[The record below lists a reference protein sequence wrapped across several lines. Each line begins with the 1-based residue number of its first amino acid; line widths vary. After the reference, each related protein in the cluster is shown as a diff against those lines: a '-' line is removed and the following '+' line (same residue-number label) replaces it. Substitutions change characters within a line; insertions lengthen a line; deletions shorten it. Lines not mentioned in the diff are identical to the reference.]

1 MPPEHWI
8 YTIPL
13 RLRSLFR
20 RREADQELD
29 EELRYHVESKTEEH
43 ITRGMTPQEARRAA
57 MLEIGGV
64 EKRKEEC
71 RDTRRVNWI
80 QDLLQDVRYALRMLR
95 KSPGF
100 TLAIVLTLALGVG
113 ANVTM
118 LDVVRLLLFRVPAH
132 VLQPESVMRV
142 DSVDQTG
149 QPQMELAHYPG
160 YRQLSEHARLL
171 GVAAQSYTFA
181 HDYGRGSSARE
192 IEAQFITH
200 SYFDVLGTQLLV
212 GRPFS
217 AEEESR
223 AGTSAVAIL
232 GYDFWKQEF
241 GGDPKILNREIWI
254 DGKPHAVIGVAP
266 QGFTGLDLGTID
278 AWLPISDKQ
287 TPPGRVAATEDTG
300 MWWLQLIGRPVPG
313 STRSQAQFEA
323 TSAFRHAGG
332 DPANTIRVKPYM
344 ASFKE
349 GISGSKEARVSL
361 WLLGLA
367 LLVFLIACVN
377 VTNLFLVRAIQRRH
391 EMAVRLQ
398 LGAAR
403 GRLLRQLLTES
414 LLVSL
419 IGGVAAL
426 LLAYW
431 ARPLV
436 RAFLLPANS
445 YEGDFMGWRAVGLTV
460 SFAVLAGV
468 VGGLW
473 ALPRISHLGIPHA
486 LKSGRP
492 LQERSAVRSVLLVA
506 QVALTLMLSAG
517 ATLFVRSLRNVH
529 AIPLGFDASHVLV
542 ATAST
547 SGYKPTD
554 INAAYER
561 MRERTQAMPR
571 VEHTALAC
579 MIPFYG
585 YGLGTFRIP
594 ATNSSPERQV
604 TCGHKLCRA

>member
-1 MPPEHWI
+1 MRTEHWI

-29 EELRYHVESKTEEH
+29 EELRYHIECKTGEY
-43 ITRGMTPQEARRAA
+43 IAKGMTPQEARRTAL
-57 MLEIGGV
+57 LEIGGV
-64 EKRKEEC
+64 DQTKEKC

-80 QDLLQDVRYALRMLR
+80 QDFVQDVRYGLRMLR
-95 KSPGF
+95 KNLGF

-132 VLQPESVMRV
+132 VLQPERVMRV
-142 DSVDQTG
+142 DSVDKTG

-160 YRQLSEHARLL
+160 YRQLSNHARLL
-171 GVAAQSYTFA
+171 ELAAQGYTFA

-192 IEAQFITH
+192 IEGQYITH

-217 AEEESR
+217 AEEESG
-223 AGTSAVAIL
+223 AGGAPLAIL

-278 AWLPISDKQ
+278 AWLPISDEQ
-287 TPPGRVAATEDTG
+287 TSPGRVAVTEDTG

-313 STRSQAQFEA
+313 STRGQAQDEA

-361 WLLGLA
+361 WLLGLVA
-367 LLVFLIACVN
+367 
-377 VTNLFLVRAIQRRH
+377 RADFRVAEDRVSQGR
-391 EMAVRLQ
+391 ED
-398 LGAAR
+398 AR
-403 GRLLRQLLTES
+403 VPRDH
-414 LLVSL
+414 
-419 IGGVAAL
+419 
-426 LLAYW
+426 
-431 ARPLV
+431 
-436 RAFLLPANS
+436 LP
-445 YEGDFMGWRAVGLTV
+445 
-460 SFAVLAGV
+460 
-468 VGGLW
+468 
-473 ALPRISHLGIPHA
+473 
-486 LKSGRP
+486 
-492 LQERSAVRSVLLVA
+492 
-506 QVALTLMLSAG
+506 
-517 ATLFVRSLRNVH
+517 
-529 AIPLGFDASHVLV
+529 
-542 ATAST
+542 
-547 SGYKPTD
+547 
-554 INAAYER
+554 
-561 MRERTQAMPR
+561 
-571 VEHTALAC
+571 
-579 MIPFYG
+579 
-585 YGLGTFRIP
+585 
-594 ATNSSPERQV
+594 
-604 TCGHKLCRA
+604 